1 MISHFLRKET
11 EKTLKKLF
19 PDVDAKRVV
28 VSSLR
33 QFGQF
38 GDYATNAAMIVSA
51 GVGKNVKE
59 VALNIVDE
67 LEKGD
72 EVKNRVLKMEVAGSG
87 FINFFLKDEVIVS
100 ELKEV
105 GQKAK
110 EGFDFRKGEKISIEP
125 SSANPTGE
133 FHIGHGRGA
142 FYGDALANILEFAG
156 AGVTREYYINDSRES
171 NQIKELGKTAL
182 GQGETYLTE
191 KLKTQIARLIVPEA
205 DPPLAGKSQD
215 IGVVGFLLAQIVQ
228 SDNREFI
235 EKKLG
240 IRFDIWY
247 SEDEKLR
254 ATLLNDRMLAALK
267 MKELVY
273 EKDGAVWLK
282 TSEYGD
288 DEDRVIIRSDLPA
301 PNAARQAGGSKTYFL
316 SDISYHSDKFIREYD
331 VVIDVFGADHHGH
344 VKRMLAVKK
353 MLGWKGNLKIFVA
366 QMVSLKEDGVSA
378 KMSKRAGNVV
388 LLKDLVDEFGLDVVR
403 WFYNEKALSTQME
416 FDMALAK
423 EHSAKNPVFY
433 VQYAHARMNSI
444 LEKAKSVS
452 GDNVSIEAIL
462 KEPSAKNLAL
472 KILQFAEALENI
484 ANDYQ
489 VHRLTTYA
497 YELSSALS
505 AFYRDVQVVSEGSHN
520 TGALAMINITRT
532 VLAKCLSLLGISAPE
547 KM

>member
-1 MISHFLRKET
+1 ARVGKTAKET
-11 EKTLKKLF
+11 AKSIVAQLDKSEETKK
-19 PDVDAKRVV
+19 R
-28 VSSLR
+28 
-33 QFGQF
+33 
-38 GDYATNAAMIVSA
+38 I
-51 GVGKNVKE
+51 
-59 VALNIVDE
+59 
-67 LEKGD
+67 
-72 EVKNRVLKMEVAGSG
+72 LKMEIAGPG
-87 FINFFLKDEVIVS
+87 FINFFLKNEVIVS
-100 ELKEV
+100 ELEEI
-105 GQKAK
+105 GEKAK
-110 EGFDFRKGEKISIEP
+110 KGFGFRKGEKINIEP
-125 SSANPTGE
+125 SSANPTGQ

-142 FYGDALANILEFAG
+142 FYGDTLANILEFTG
-156 AGVTREYYINDSRES
+156 GDLTREYYINDSRES
-171 NQIKELGKTAL
+171 NQIKELGKTTL

-191 KLKTQIARLIVPEA
+191 KLKTQIARLKTE
-205 DPPLAGKSQD
+205 SQD
-215 IGVVGFLLAQIVQ
+215 IGVVGFLLARIVQ

-254 ATLLNDRMLAALK
+254 ATLLNDRTLAALK

-288 DEDRVIIRSDLPA
+288 DEDRVIIRSDE
-301 PNAARQAGGSKTYFL
+301 SKTYFL
-316 SDISYHSDKFIREYD
+316 SDISYHGDKFARGYD

-344 VKRMLAVKK
+344 VKRMMAAKK
-353 MLGWKGNLKIFVA
+353 MLGWKGDLKIFVA
-366 QMVSLKEDGVSA
+366 QMVSLKENGVSA

-472 KILQFAEALENI
+472 KILQFAEVLEEI

-489 VHRLTTYA
+489 AHRLTTYA
-497 YELSSALS
+497 YELASAFS
-505 AFYRDVQVVSEGSHN
+505 AFYRDVQVVGEGSYN
-520 TGALAMINITRT
+520 TGALATINITKIT
-532 VLAKCLSLLGISAPE
+532 LAK
-547 KM
+547 